1 MEILNKFI
9 LITKMTISKI
19 VIVIVKEEGND

>member
-1 MEILNKFI
+1 MEILKKII